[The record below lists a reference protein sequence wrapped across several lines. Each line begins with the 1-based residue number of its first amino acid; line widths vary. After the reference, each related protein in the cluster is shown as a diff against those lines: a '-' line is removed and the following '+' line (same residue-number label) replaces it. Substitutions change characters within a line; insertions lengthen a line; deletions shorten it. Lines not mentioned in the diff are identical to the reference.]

1 MNTTLMN
8 NCTDGRDLNTLPP
21 LRKPHERKT
30 FATQTLKMINSRLQY
45 YRKVLSKP
53 EPIDKKMKNKYDR
66 IKSKYDKD
74 MKVRSL
80 LNRAVKNLYI

>member
-1 MNTTLMN
+1 MN
-8 NCTDGRDLNTLPP
+8 NCTDGSDMNTLPP

-53 EPIDKKMKNKYDR
+53 EPIDKK
-66 IKSKYDKD
+66 SEE
-74 MKVRSL
+74 
-80 LNRAVKNLYI
+80 